1 MNFVRLNKIVGI
13 LCLALIPVVVVLV
26 TLTGNQEQG
35 ELAAKW
41 LMVLLA
47 VWLPF
52 LCLRCIQVGHIY
64 LPTQGDIYKNERTIP
79 FGHIKLCSLHFQSVC
94 FMARLSGMHNQAIKY
109 AHFVRRTS
117 FHSAAYGRR

>member
-1 MNFVRLNKIVGI
+1 MLYRPAYRSISLFPVRSTPQISTLS
-13 LCLALIPVVVVLV
+13 LHDALPIS
-26 TLTGNQEQG
+26 GNQEQG

-64 LPTQGDIYKNERTIP
+64 LPTQGDIYKNERTIT
-79 FGHIKLCSLHFQSVC
+79 FWAYQIMFFTFSISV
-94 FMARLSGMHNQAIKY
+94 L
-109 AHFVRRTS
+109 
-117 FHSAAYGRR
+117 YGAFIRHA